1 MKSIQLKFALAAIS
15 LCLSIS
21 SFAEEITLL
30 ATMGSKAVFQV
41 NGQKKSLQIGQQ
53 VGDAKIISIAMDSAV
68 IESSNGRQ
76 RRLGLGEGYMAATQ
90 TQSDGDSSLV
100 LSPSYGGHYLADVSI
115 NGQTQRGVIDTGA
128 THLSMSSA
136 AADQLNIKY
145 RNGKPM
151 RSQTANGVINSWLVQ
166 IPQLRLGTVTL
177 YNIDLSVRDSSD
189 TGPVLIGMSTLNRF
203 QMKREQDLMILS
215 KKAY

>member
-1 MKSIQLKFALAAIS
+1 MKPTLLKLVLAAIS
-15 LCLSIS
+15 LCLSVS

-30 ATMGSKAVFQV
+30 ATMGSKAIFQV

-53 VGDAKIISIAMDSAV
+53 VGDAKIISIAADSAV
-68 IESSNGRQ
+68 IETNNGRQ
-76 RRLGLGEGYMAATQ
+76 RRLGLGDGYVASTQ

-100 LSPSYGGHYLADVSI
+100 LTPGQGGHYLADVSI
-115 NGQTQRGVIDTGA
+115 NGQTQRGIIDTGA
-128 THLSMSSA
+128 THLSMSNKT
-136 AADQLNIKY
+136 ADLLNINY
-145 RNGKPM
+145 HAGKPM
-151 RSQTANGVINSWLVQ
+151 RSQTANGVINSWLMQ

-177 YNIDLSVRDSSD
+177 YNIDLIVRDNND

>member
-1 MKSIQLKFALAAIS
+1 MLAKTLKTCLLAL
-15 LCLSIS
+15 LIS
-21 SFAEEITLL
+21 SAAHADEITLL
-30 ATMGSKAVFQV
+30 ATMGSKAIFQV
-41 NGQKKSLQIGQQ
+41 NGQKKTLQIGQT
-53 VGDAKIISIAMDSAV
+53 VGSAKIISIAADSAV
-68 IESSNGRQ
+68 IENSNGRQ
-76 RRLGLGEGYMAATQ
+76 RRLGLGEGYIASTQ

-100 LSPSYGGHYLADVSI
+100 LSPSYGGHYLADISI

-128 THLSMSSA
+128 THLSMSSK

-166 IPQLRLGTVTL
+166 IPQLRIGTVTL

>member
-1 MKSIQLKFALAAIS
+1 MKPIRPKLALAAIS
-15 LCLSIS
+15 LCLSVS

-53 VGDAKIISIAMDSAV
+53 VGDAKIISIAADSAV
-68 IESSNGRQ
+68 IETSNGRQ
-76 RRLGLGEGYMAATQ
+76 RRLGLGEGYVASIQ

-128 THLSMSSA
+128 THLSMSSKT
-136 AADQLNIKY
+136 ADALNIDY
-145 RNGKPM
+145 RSGIQG
-151 RSQTANGVINSWLVQ
+151 RSQTANGTIKAWLVKV
-166 IPQLRLGTVTL
+166 PQLRLGTVTL
-177 YNIDLSVRDSSD
+177 YNIDLSVRDSNEA
-189 TGPVLIGMSTLNRF
+189 GPVLIGMSTLNRF

>member
-1 MKSIQLKFALAAIS
+1 MKPALLKIS
-15 LCLSIS
+15 LLSCFIAS
-21 SFAEEITLL
+21 AHWAQAEDITLL

-68 IESSNGRQ
+68 IEASNGRQ
-76 RRLGLGEGYMAATQ
+76 RRLGLGDGYVASTQ

-100 LSPSYGGHYLADVSI
+100 LSPSQGGHYLADVSI

-128 THLSMSSA
+128 THLSMSGKA
-136 AADQLNIKY
+136 AEQLNIKY